1 MREMRFFV
9 RDEDVKHHRA
19 TLSAEESHH
28 LKNVL
33 RLKSGDAV
41 IIFTGGGEEFDGKV
55 LSTGAHVVVALE
67 KKRRDRIRGAVSI
80 VLVQSLPKKKKM
92 DFIISK
98 ACELGAEEII
108 PLESE
113 RTELKLSRPQAE
125 RVAARWER
133 IAVQSCKQAR
143 LDWIP
148 LIHAPVSFRS
158 FLNKTKEYAAV
169 LIPHP
174 DPALPKLSEITSGIK
189 AHMARPEKPG
199 HVRKIAVVIG
209 PEGGFSD
216 REIAAARE
224 AGAYLTYFGD
234 VVLRTE
240 TASIVGVS
248 LVKYAFNLC

>member
-9 RDEDVKHHRA
+9 RDENVKHHRA
-19 TLSAEESHH
+19 TLSTEESHH

-33 RLKSGDAV
+33 RLKPGDPV
-41 IIFTGGGEEFDGKV
+41 IVFTGKGEEFQGNV
-55 LSTGAHVVVALE
+55 LSLGAHVVIALE
-67 KKRRDRIRGAVSI
+67 KKRRDRIRGEVSI
-80 VLVQSLPKKKKM
+80 VLVQALPKKKKM

-108 PLESE
+108 PIE
-113 RTELKLSRPQAE
+113 TEHTEIKLSRQQAE

-133 IAVQSCKQAR
+133 IAVQSCKQSR

-148 LIHAPVSFRS
+148 EIRPLLTFRS
-158 FLNKTKEYAAV
+158 FLNKTKDFTAV

-174 DPALPKLSEITSGIK
+174 DASMPKLSELTAELKTHISKIAK
-189 AHMARPEKPG
+189 SDVP
-199 HVRKIAVVIG
+199 RKIAVVVG
-209 PEGGFSD
+209 PEGGFSEK
-216 REIAAARE
+216 EIQAARE

-240 TASIVGVS
+240 TASIVAVS